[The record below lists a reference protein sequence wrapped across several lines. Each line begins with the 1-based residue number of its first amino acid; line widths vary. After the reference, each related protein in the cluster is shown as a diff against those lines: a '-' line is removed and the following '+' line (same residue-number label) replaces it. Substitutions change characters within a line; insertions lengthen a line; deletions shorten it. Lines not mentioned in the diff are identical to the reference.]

1 MQALKIFGVLLAS
14 SILQGNEA
22 LRGHSFLE
30 LEEKHPSSAN
40 INYARKEYGEKSEV
54 ENGNKTVFV
63 LNITLLEPIK
73 KISLSIDLNYVNM
86 LF

>member
-30 LEEKHPSSAN
+30 LEEKQLSSAN
-40 INYARKEYGEKSEV
+40 NNYARNEYGGKSEV
-54 ENGNKTVFV
+54 ENECICIEYNY
-63 LNITLLEPIK
+63 ITAK
-73 KISLSIDLNYVNM
+73 KRFL
-86 LF
+86 

>member
-30 LEEKHPSSAN
+30 LEEKQLSSAN
-40 INYARKEYGEKSEV
+40 NNYARNEYGGKSEV
-54 ENGNKTVFV
+54 ENGNKSV
-63 LNITLLEPIK
+63 LNITILQPIK
-73 KISLSIDLNYVNM
+73 QIDFYKY
-86 LF
+86 

>member
-30 LEEKHPSSAN
+30 LEEKQPSSAN
-40 INYARKEYGEKSEV
+40 NNYARKEYGEKSEV

-73 KISLSIDLNYVNM
+73 GKDFFKY
-86 LF
+86 